1 MLCIQQLFPEAH
13 LLSAW
18 RGQLLSNHFPWN
30 RFMSRHL
37 LENILEFQAV
47 SLEFFFFFI
56 IILSSTSGS
65 LLWKMSCPFL
75 GGQGLALWFQV
86 GTGGKSSLCP
96 QEQKAFWRM
105 VCSQVKNENSKI
117 STRVAPK

>member
-30 RFMSRHL
+30 LLLSRHL
-37 LENILEFQAV
+37 LENILEFRAV
-47 SLEFFFFFI
+47 SLEIFFFI

-65 LLWKMSCPFL
+65 LLWKMTVLSVSGRAGVGSVVP
-75 GGQGLALWFQV
+75 GGN
-86 GTGGKSSLCP
+86 
-96 QEQKAFWRM
+96 WR
-105 VCSQVKNENSKI
+105 
-117 STRVAPK
+117 

>member
-37 LENILEFQAV
+37 VENILEFQAV
-47 SLEFFFFFI
+47 SLEFFFF
-56 IILSSTSGS
+56 
-65 LLWKMSCPFL
+65 LLLF
-75 GGQGLALWFQV
+75 FQV
-86 GTGGKSSLCP
+86 HQVPCSGKCPVRFWEGRGWLCGSRWELEVNP
-96 QEQKAFWRM
+96 HFVLKSRKPSVEWCAAR
-105 VCSQVKNENSKI
+105 
-117 STRVAPK
+117 

>member
-1 MLCIQQLFPEAH
+1 MLYIQQLFPEAH

-47 SLEFFFFFI
+47 SLEIFFFYYYSFKYIRF
-56 IILSSTSGS
+56 LALENDCPVRFWEGRGWLSGS
-65 LLWKMSCPFL
+65 
-75 GGQGLALWFQV
+75 QA
-86 GTGGKSSLCP
+86 GTGGKSSL
-96 QEQKAFWRM
+96 
-105 VCSQVKNENSKI
+105 
-117 STRVAPK
+117 

>member
-30 RFMSRHL
+30 LFLSRHL
-37 LENILEFQAV
+37 LENILEFQAA
-47 SLEFFFFFI
+47 SLEFFFI

-65 LLWKMSCPFL
+65 LLWKMTFL
-75 GGQGLALWFQV
+75 SVSGRAGV
-86 GTGGKSSLCP
+86 GSLVP
-96 QEQKAFWRM
+96 R
-105 VCSQVKNENSKI
+105 
-117 STRVAPK
+117 